1 MDGRG
6 AIGMEKVRQKRQEA
20 VCRILFFLLACAS
33 VIFAGLFLGTA
44 GASDLGRLDVME
56 TLCQSMFS
64 FFGACGFGFCA
75 YAMKRW
81 VL

>member
-1 MDGRG
+1 
-6 AIGMEKVRQKRQEA
+6 MEKQKRQEA
-20 VCRILFFLLACAS
+20 VCRILFFLLACAA

>member
-1 MDGRG
+1 MKK
-6 AIGMEKVRQKRQEA
+6 EKQKRQKN
-20 VCRILFFLLACAS
+20 VCRILFFALECGTA
-33 VIFAGLFLGTA
+33 IFALLFLGTA
-44 GASDLGRLDVME
+44 GASDLGRIDVGE
-56 TLCQSMFS
+56 TLRRSLFS